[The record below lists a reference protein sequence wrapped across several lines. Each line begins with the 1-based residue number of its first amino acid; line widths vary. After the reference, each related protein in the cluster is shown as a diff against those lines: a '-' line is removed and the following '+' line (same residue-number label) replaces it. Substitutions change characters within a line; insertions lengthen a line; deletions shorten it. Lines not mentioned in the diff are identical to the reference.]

1 MSMAACSQ
9 CGKPAV
15 VGVGDNPLC
24 VDCLYKF
31 QQAILMRDR
40 MLKEEVNFLIGQ
52 MEAVSGIY
60 GLFPRYALPEPVIHQ
75 GSMNFHN
82 IKVDRSVVGAIN
94 TGNVKRIDVA
104 LDNIQANSGDAS
116 LQQALKEFTEALLNE
131 ASLTAA
137 AKNEVLEQLAVV
149 AGQAAMPKESRSW
162 GILKALVTNIGT
174 QVATTGLAVLWD
186 AIRPMLG
193 L

>member
-24 VDCLYKF
+24 VNCLYKF

-52 MEAVSGIY
+52 MEAVSSIY

-75 GSMNFHN
+75 GPMNFHN
-82 IKVDRSVVGAIN
+82 IKVDS
-94 TGNVKRIDVA
+94 
-104 LDNIQANSGDAS
+104 
-116 LQQALKEFTEALLNE
+116 
-131 ASLTAA
+131 
-137 AKNEVLEQLAVV
+137 
-149 AGQAAMPKESRSW
+149 MPKESRSW

>member
-1 MSMAACSQ
+1 
-9 CGKPAV
+9 
-15 VGVGDNPLC
+15 
-24 VDCLYKF
+24 
-31 QQAILMRDR
+31 

-60 GLFPRYALPEPVIHQ
+60 GLFPRYALPEPIIHQ
-75 GSMNFHN
+75 GPMNFHN

-137 AKNEVLEQLAVV
+137 AKNEILEQLAVV

>member
-1 MSMAACSQ
+1 
-9 CGKPAV
+9 
-15 VGVGDNPLC
+15 
-24 VDCLYKF
+24 
-31 QQAILMRDR
+31 MR
-40 MLKEEVNFLIGQ
+40 
-52 MEAVSGIY
+52 
-60 GLFPRYALPEPVIHQ
+60 
-75 GSMNFHN
+75 
-82 IKVDRSVVGAIN
+82 
-94 TGNVKRIDVA
+94 
-104 LDNIQANSGDAS
+104 
-116 LQQALKEFTEALLNE
+116 EFTEALLNE

-137 AKNEVLEQLAVV
+137 AKNEILEQLAVV